1 MSENFELSWDK
12 IVFMLAILLIIANIL
27 KRPKEGFEPN
37 SHIEKNNENLY
48 DKFYAKI
55 YDYLVFSE
63 VRNKYEIGEII
74 NQTHPT
80 QKSVILDIGCGTGT
94 IVNEFKKQGYNIIG
108 VDESQDMINI
118 SKKKYSL
125 ENVVKGNVLQPHLF
139 PHYHFTHILCLY
151 FTIYYMQNKTLFFEN
166 IYDWLKPGGFFILHL
181 VNREKFN
188 STLPMNTFQ
197 RRKPGNITK
206 IPFQDFDY
214 EARFELN
221 KQINTGFF
229 YEKFKNHLGG
239 SRKNVHRFYMED
251 QKTILYLAQQIGF
264 IVEGKIDMSPIKY
277 DYQYLYILKKPY

>member
-27 KRPKEGFEPN
+27 KRPKEGFE
-37 SHIEKNNENLY
+37 SIEHVEKTNKNLY

-63 VRNKYEIGEII
+63 IRNKYEMGEII

-80 QKSVILDIGCGTGT
+80 EKSVLLDIGCGTGN

-118 SKKKYSL
+118 TKKKYSL
-125 ENVVKGNVLQPHLF
+125 ENVVKGNVMQSHLF

-151 FTIYYMQNKTLFFEN
+151 FTIYYMENKTLFFEN
-166 IYDWLKPGGFFILHL
+166 VYDWLKPGGVFIVHL

-197 RRKPGNITK
+197 RRKNGNVTK

-221 KQINTGFF
+221 KQTNTGFF
-229 YEKFKNHLGG
+229 YEKFKNRLGG
-239 SRKNVHRFYMED
+239 SRKNVHQFFMED

-264 IVEGKIDMSPIKY
+264 IVEGKIDMNPIKY